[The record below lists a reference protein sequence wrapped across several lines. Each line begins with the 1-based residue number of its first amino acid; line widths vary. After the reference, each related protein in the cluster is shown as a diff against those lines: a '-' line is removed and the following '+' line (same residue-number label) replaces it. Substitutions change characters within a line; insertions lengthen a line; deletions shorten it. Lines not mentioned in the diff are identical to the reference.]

1 MYGVSLL
8 PPEYKTQLQEGKRSR
23 LVVLIAVIVAA
34 VMLVLFMLTMVFK
47 WSFLSNISALEAE
60 QEQLQTQINELKDEE
75 IIVNEIMNTTLNISE
90 LLVSAS
96 KLSTNIIRIGDAL
109 PERVAVTEITLEYD
123 LETITGTLQLQAPDE
138 LTLQQCEAQ
147 LRLLSGVTSVT
158 WSEMTTTGTGLMPA
172 SCKMTLKV
180 QRVALI

>member
-23 LVVLIAVIVAA
+23 LVVLIAIVIAA

-47 WSFLSNISALEAE
+47 WSHLSDISALEAE

-96 KLSTNIIRIGDAL
+96 KLSTNIVRVGDAL
-109 PERVAVTEITLEYD
+109 STRVAVTEITMEYD

-138 LTLQQCEAQ
+138 QTLRQCMEQ
-147 LRLLSGVTSVT
+147 LRLLDGVTNVA
-158 WSEMTTTGTGLMPA
+158 WSELTTTGTGLMPV
-172 SCKMTLKV
+172 SCKVTLGL